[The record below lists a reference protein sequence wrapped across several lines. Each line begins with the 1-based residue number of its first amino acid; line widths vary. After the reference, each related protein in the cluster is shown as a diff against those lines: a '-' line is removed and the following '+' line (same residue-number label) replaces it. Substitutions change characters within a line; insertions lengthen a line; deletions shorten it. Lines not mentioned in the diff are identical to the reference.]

1 MAKESKYVR
10 IRKEDDKR
18 LNRLAEALGISKI
31 MALRFAISL
40 YEINLIKRNIIK
52 AEVERQ
58 ESFEQALVEYSRNY
72 VKGENHE

>member
-10 IRKEDDKR
+10 IRKSDDER
-18 LNRLAEALGISKI
+18 LNRLAKALGISKI
-31 MALRFAISL
+31 MALRFAIAL

-58 ESFEQALVEYSRNY
+58 ESFEQALVEFSRNY
-72 VKGENHE
+72 KKGVKP